1 MPAVKVRCYSE
12 IGEHLRIEVLLFTL
26 FICSSYVEC
35 HRDRWRLVVVR
46 VDSIE
51 LACSTAR
58 SFMYGRLY
66 DSRSVR
72 RLTDRREGWYE
83 LIAFIWVVR

>member
-1 MPAVKVRCYSE
+1 MTARCYSE

-46 VDSIE
+46 VNSTE

>member
-12 IGEHLRIEVLLFTL
+12 IGEHLRIEVLLLAL

-35 HRDRWRLVVVR
+35 HRDRWRLVVVH
-46 VDSIE
+46 VNSIK
-51 LACSTAR
+51 LAGSTAR
-58 SFMYGRLY
+58 SFMYGWLY

-72 RLTDRREGWYE
+72 RLTDHREG
-83 LIAFIWVVR
+83 